1 MEILKQKIASLEEA
15 HQSNKQ
21 LIAESI
27 HEDERSKNST
37 EETRDKEETEKSS
50 GKDEP
55 TQGSEDESYKIS
67 GGDIRDNTEEHSKRK
82 IEGDQVTASL
92 EGIHE
97 DSIDEHNKEHFEQ
110 DSSLYTDEPSPE
122 TSHNKHH
129 WTKLSLDY
137 SKASVPENSE
147 SSSPSGSV
155 LKTSC
160 MSRKR
165 YTPYIEYTKLAFEV
179 LPFPPKFSYR

>member
-15 HQSNKQ
+15 HQSSKK
-21 LIAESI
+21 LTADSI
-27 HEDERSKNST
+27 HDDESSKNSA

-50 GKDEP
+50 GKVEL

-67 GGDIRDNTEEHSKRK
+67 GVDIKENTEEPSKRE
-82 IEGDQVTASL
+82 IEGDQMTASL

-97 DSIDEHNKEHFEQ
+97 DSMDEHNKEHFEQ
-110 DSSLYTDEPSPE
+110 DSSLYTVGHSPE
-122 TSHNKHH
+122 TSPNKQH
-129 WTKLSLDY
+129 WSKSSLDD
-137 SKASVPENSE
+137 SKASVPDNSE

-160 MSRKR
+160 VSRKR

-179 LPFPPKFSYR
+179 LAFPPKFSY